1 VAERTALDPAGELDP
16 SDDAPAAHRSEL
28 AEATLVARLVFGDL
42 LRRPGGWVA
51 TVLTGVLF
59 ALLVA
64 AVGLADGRQQDRL
77 EDRSYKVAI
86 GGDVEGAQETLD
98 RLADPRLVFEP
109 SGTVADDVIEVRA
122 SAGIVFPPDTDARLA
137 RDEEVDFE
145 VYYRQSQPSSVEAF
159 STIGVRLQELELE
172 DLAAARG
179 VDLDLGGRAE
189 ITVTELPRDAEINRL
204 QLARQ
209 LAPIAAL
216 LCIGVV
222 TSVASVLGA
231 ARERRAI
238 EPLLVLPLE
247 RRSIAL
253 GVGLGAFPL
262 ACLQVVAAVVLLV
275 STAAI
280 PGSAIRQ
287 PLDSLVAMYVAGI
300 AAALVLALVATGFG
314 CLAGALG
321 TGGDDAVSLGD
332 LLSVAFVVAGV
343 IAFAAPTIDATVLY
357 ATPVLGQVLLMRDL
371 VAGRADPV
379 TVALAVASA
388 LITFTVLVRWSGR
401 LLGDQQRV
409 LRAIR

>member
-1 VAERTALDPAGELDP
+1 VGE
-16 SDDAPAAHRSEL
+16 APAVAPDRGAEL
-28 AEATLVARLVFGDL
+28 SEATEARLVGRLVFGDL
-42 LRRPGGWVA
+42 LRRPGGWIA

-64 AVGLADGRQQDRL
+64 AVGLADARTQNRL
-77 EDRSYKVAI
+77 EDRSFRVAI
-86 GGDVEGAQETLD
+86 GGDLEGAQRTLD
-98 RLADPRLVFEP
+98 RLADPRLVLEP
-109 SGTVADDVIEVRA
+109 STTVDDDVIDARA
-122 SAGIVFPPDTDARLA
+122 SVGIVFPPDTDGRIARG
-137 RDEEVDFE
+137 EEADLE
-145 VYYRQSQPSSVEAF
+145 VFFRQSQPRSVEAF
-159 STIGVRLQELELE
+159 STLGIRLQEIELE
-172 DLAAARG
+172 DLAAAQG
-179 VDLDLGGRAE
+179 VDLDLGGRTE
-189 ITVTELPRDAEINRL
+189 VVITELPRDAEINRL

-222 TSVASVLGA
+222 TSVASVLGS

-238 EPLLVLPLE
+238 EPLLVLPL
-247 RRSIAL
+247 RRTSIAL
-253 GVGLGAFPL
+253 GVGIGAFPL

-280 PGSAIRQ
+280 PASAIHQ
-287 PLDSLVAMYVAGI
+287 PLGTLVAMYVAGI
-300 AAALVLALVATGFG
+300 ASALVLALVATGFG

-343 IAFAAPTIDATVLY
+343 LAFSAPTIDATALY
-357 ATPVLGQVLLMRDL
+357 AVPVLGQVLLMRDL
-371 VAGRADPV
+371 VAGIAEPLPI
-379 TVALAVASA
+379 AIAIASA
-388 LITFTVLVRWSGR
+388 LVTFAVLVRWSGR

>member
-1 VAERTALDPAGELDP
+1 MGEPPVAAGPEPGAEL
-16 SDDAPAAHRSEL
+16 S
-28 AEATLVARLVFGDL
+28 EATEARLVGRLVFGDL
-42 LRRPGGWVA
+42 LRRPGGWIA

-64 AVGLADGRQQDRL
+64 AVGLADARTQNRL
-77 EDRSYKVAI
+77 EDRSFRVAI
-86 GGDVEGAQETLD
+86 GGDLDGAQHTLE

-109 SGTVADDVIEVRA
+109 STTVDDDVIDSRA
-122 SAGIVFPPDTDARLA
+122 SVGVVFPAATDDRIE
-137 RDEEVDFE
+137 RGEEVDLE
-145 VYYRQSQPSSVEAF
+145 VFFRQSQPRSVEAF
-159 STIGVRLQELELE
+159 STLGIRLQEIELE
-172 DLAAARG
+172 DLAAAQG
-179 VDLDLGGRAE
+179 VDLDLGGRTE
-189 ITVTELPRDAEINRL
+189 VTITELPRDAEINRL

-222 TSVASVLGA
+222 TSVASVLGS

-238 EPLLVLPLE
+238 EPLLVLPL
-247 RRSIAL
+247 RRTSIAL
-253 GVGLGAFPL
+253 GVAVGAFPL

-280 PGSAIRQ
+280 PGSAIHQ
-287 PLDSLVAMYVAGI
+287 PLDTLVAMYVAGI
-300 AAALVLALVATGFG
+300 ASALVLALVATGFG

-343 IAFAAPTIDATVLY
+343 LAFSAPTVDATALY
-357 ATPVLGQVLLMRDL
+357 AVPVLGQVLLMRDL
-371 VAGRADPV
+371 VAGTYDPLPIAIAIVSAVV
-379 TVALAVASA
+379 TFA
-388 LITFTVLVRWSGR
+388 ILVRSSGR

>member
-1 VAERTALDPAGELDP
+1 M
-16 SDDAPAAHRSEL
+16 
-28 AEATLVARLVFGDL
+28 ARLVFNDL
-42 LRRPGGWVA
+42 LRRPGGWIA

-64 AVGLADGRQQDRL
+64 AVGLADDRTLDRL
-77 EDRSYKVAI
+77 ENRSFKIAI
-86 GGDVEGAQETLD
+86 GGDLAGAERTLE
-98 RLADPRLVFEP
+98 RIADPRLVLTP
-109 SGTVADDVIEVRA
+109 SSTVAEDVIDLRA
-122 SAGIVFPPDTDARLA
+122 STGIVFPPDTDGRLD
-137 RDEEVDFE
+137 RNEPVDLQMYF
-145 VYYRQSQPSSVEAF
+145 RQSQPVSVEAF
-159 STIGVRLQELELE
+159 STVGVRLQELELE
-172 DLAAARG
+172 GLAAAEG
-179 VDLDLGGRAE
+179 VDLDLSGRTE
-189 ITVTELPRDAEINRL
+189 VTITELPRDAEINRL
-204 QLARQ
+204 ELARQ

-253 GVGLGAFPL
+253 GIGLGAFPL

-275 STAAI
+275 SAAAI
-280 PGSAIRQ
+280 PGSALHQ
-287 PLDSLVAMYVAGI
+287 PLDSLLAMYAAGI
-300 AAALVLALVATGFG
+300 ASALVLALVATGLG

-332 LLSVAFVVAGV
+332 LLSVTFVVAGV
-343 IAFAAPTIDATVLY
+343 IAFAAPAVDALVLY

-371 VAGRADPV
+371 VAGRFDPLPI
-379 TVALAVASA
+379 ALALASA
-388 LITFTVLVRWSGR
+388 LLTFSVLVRWSGR

>member
-1 VAERTALDPAGELDP
+1 M
-16 SDDAPAAHRSEL
+16 SEL
-28 AEATLVARLVFGDL
+28 AEARLVSRLVFDDL
-42 LRRPGGWVA
+42 LRRPGGWIA
-51 TVLTGVLF
+51 TVLTGLLF

-64 AVGLADGRQQDRL
+64 AVGLADARTQDRL
-77 EDRSYKVAI
+77 DGRSFLVAI
-86 GGDVEGAQETLD
+86 GGDLEGARATLA
-98 RLADPRLVFEP
+98 RLEDPRLVFEP
-109 SGTVADDVIEVRA
+109 SDTVADDVIESRA
-122 SAGIVFPPDTDARLA
+122 SAGIVFPPDTDGRLD
-137 RDEEVDFE
+137 RDETVDLE
-145 VYYRQSQPSSVEAF
+145 LYYRQSQPNSVEAF
-159 STIGVRLQELELE
+159 STVGVLLQELELA
-172 DLAAARG
+172 DLAAASG

-189 ITVTELPRDAEINRL
+189 VTVTELPRDAEINRL

-222 TSVASVLGA
+222 TSVASVLGS

-238 EPLLVLPLE
+238 EPLLVLPLR

-280 PGSAIRQ
+280 PASAIHQ
-287 PLDSLVAMYVAGI
+287 PLGSLLAMYVAGT

-343 IAFAAPTIDATVLY
+343 IAFAAPTIDATILY
-357 ATPVLGQVLLMRDL
+357 AVPVLGQVLLMRDL
-371 VAGRADPV
+371 VAGHVDPV
-379 TVALAVASA
+379 TISIAVASA
-388 LITFTVLVRWSGR
+388 LVTFSVLVRWSGR

>member
-1 VAERTALDPAGELDP
+1 MTDAARSERATNDVPGGEL
-16 SDDAPAAHRSEL
+16 SET
-28 AEATLVARLVFGDL
+28 AEARLVAALVFGDL

-64 AVGLADGRQQDRL
+64 AVGLADARTQDRV
-77 EDRSYKVAI
+77 EERSFRVAV
-86 GGDVEGAQETLD
+86 GGDLDGATATLE

-109 SGTVADDVIEVRA
+109 SQNVEGDVIEARA
-122 SAGIVFPPDTDARLA
+122 SVGIVFPDDTDGRLG
-137 RDEEVDFE
+137 RDEEVDLGVVF
-145 VYYRQSQPSSVEAF
+145 RQSQPLSVEAF
-159 STIGVRLQELELE
+159 STLGVRLQEIELE
-172 DLAAARG
+172 DLAASRG
-179 VDLDLGGRAE
+179 LDLDLGGRTE
-189 ITVTELPRDAEINRL
+189 VTITELPRDAAINRL

-238 EPLLVLPLE
+238 EPLLVLPL
-247 RRSIAL
+247 RRSAIAL
-253 GVGLGAFPL
+253 GIGVGAFPL

-280 PGSAIRQ
+280 PGSAIHQ
-287 PLDSLVAMYVAGI
+287 SIEVLAAMYLAGI
-300 AAALVLALVATGFG
+300 ASALVLALVATGFG

-343 IAFAAPTIDATVLY
+343 LAFSAPTIDSLALY
-357 ATPVLGQVLLMRDL
+357 AVPVLGQVLMMRDL
-371 VAGRADPV
+371 VAGRFD
-379 TVALAVASA
+379 ALPIAVAVTSA
-388 LITFTVLVRWSGR
+388 LVTFLVLVRWSGR
-401 LLGDQQRV
+401 LIGDQQRV
-409 LRAIR
+409 LRSIR

>member
-1 VAERTALDPAGELDP
+1 VADAAADERPAV
-16 SDDAPAAHRSEL
+16 DDRPRGDVIPLSEL
-28 AEATLVARLVFGDL
+28 EESRLVARLVFADL
-42 LRRPGGWVA
+42 LRRPGGWIA
-51 TVLTGVLF
+51 TLLTGVLF

-64 AVGLADGRQQDRL
+64 AVGLADARTQDRL
-77 EDRSYKVAI
+77 EHRSFIVAV
-86 GGDVEGAQETLD
+86 GGDLEGAQRTLD

-109 SGTVADDVIEVRA
+109 STTVAEDVIESRA
-122 SAGIVFPPDTDARLA
+122 AAGIVFPPGADALLDRNEIVDL
-137 RDEEVDFE
+137 EVS
-145 VYYRQSQPSSVEAF
+145 YRQSQPNSVEAF
-159 STIGVRLQELELE
+159 STVGVRLQELELAE
-172 DLAAARG
+172 LAAANG
-179 VDLDLGGRAE
+179 IDLDLGGRADV
-189 ITVTELPRDAEINRL
+189 TVTELPRDAQINRL

-262 ACLQVVAAVVLLV
+262 ACLQVVAAVILLV

-280 PGSAIRQ
+280 PGSAIHQ
-287 PLDSLVAMYVAGI
+287 SWDVLLAMYAAGI
-300 AAALVLALVATGFG
+300 ASALVLALVATGFG

-321 TGGDDAVSLGD
+321 TGSDDAVSLGD

-357 ATPVLGQVLLMRDL
+357 ASPVLGQVLLVRDL
-371 VAGRADPV
+371 VAGHG
-379 TVALAVASA
+379 TLLTSALAVASA
-388 LITFTVLVRWSGR
+388 LVTFVVLVRWSGR